1 MDKRMYNISI
11 RGRVTYL
18 IMCFERYVTQK
29 YPERNWVSV
38 DDMMWKICDD
48 SDYIDRSAHRY
59 IEIIPEY
66 LYEFKTFEESDF
78 DCLSKEDYEM
88 FKSIIP
94 KDDSE
99 LNTIMDSIYAVTME
113 YAYGAIPK
121 GAPDTIHYIQEVE
134 DVMKKNNIELP
145 DFSSIEKFTVKNV
158 ADEGHWWGHVFDGR
172 YLSIIMKP
180 KQ

>member
-29 YPERNWVSV
+29 YPERNWIQV

-48 SDYIDRSAHRY
+48 SDYIDNSAYRY
-59 IEIIPEY
+59 MEIVPEY
-66 LYEFKTFEESDF
+66 LYERNTYEELEF
-78 DCLSKEDYEM
+78 DYLSKEDYEM
-88 FKSIIP
+88 FKSTIP
-94 KDDSE
+94 KDDSD
-99 LNTIMDSIYAVTME
+99 LNVIMYNIYWTTML

-145 DFSSIEKFTVKNV
+145 NFSLIEKFTVKNV